1 MLKLDDNEK
10 LIIVF
15 RKHIFHFLTQL
26 FGIILVALFPFVA
39 YLLLGSLISFS
50 PSSQSVYS
58 FLFFYFI
65 LLVILWNIGFMLWT
79 DYYLDMW
86 ILTDK
91 RLIDVEQKGL
101 FSREVSSLRL
111 DRIQDIK
118 SEVLGLVHTFMGMG
132 SVHVQTAGSE
142 KEFVIHNIKKPEQVK
157 EFILSAYNKQMEETK
172 TAQAEN
178 ETVIDHV

>member
-86 ILTDK
+86 I
-91 RLIDVEQKGL
+91 
-101 FSREVSSLRL
+101 SREVSSLRL